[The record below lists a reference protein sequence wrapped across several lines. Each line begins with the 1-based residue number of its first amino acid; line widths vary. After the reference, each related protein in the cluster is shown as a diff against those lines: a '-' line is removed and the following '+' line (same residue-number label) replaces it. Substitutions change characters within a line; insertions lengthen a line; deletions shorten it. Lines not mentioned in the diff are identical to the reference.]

1 MKIGQLILAILSVFG
16 FLETAAQSALTADTL
31 LPAKTSSQ
39 YINAVSEKADKISN
53 KMDEQ
58 TDRYLAR
65 LQKQEAKLQKKLSKI
80 DSLAAHNIFS
90 NAQSQYEQLRQDVK
104 NKSAKL
110 LRSTGQYMPWVD
122 SAGNAMQFLANT
134 KLGPVNPAQIK
145 GALAKV
151 KELEAQLKQAENV
164 KEFIR
169 QRKEYLKQQ
178 LQQYHLGSALKNYNK
193 EAYYFTQQINDY
205 KAILDDP
212 EKIEQ
217 KALALLRKI
226 PAFEKFMQEHGALA
240 GLFNIPAD
248 YGQNMAGLQ
257 TIAQVQGMMQ
267 DRITSMGPN
276 AAQTVQQNI
285 AAAQAELSK
294 LRNKFSNLGD
304 AGDMPDFK
312 PNEQHTRSF
321 FRRLEYGV
329 NTQTQKS
336 NTFFP
341 TTSDIALQVAYK
353 LNEKNSIGIGASYK
367 LGWGRDIRHI
377 SISSQ
382 GIGLRSFIDIKLKGS
397 FYASGGMEYNYQKPF
412 ASLQQVKY
420 LNDWQQSGLVGL
432 SKIVSMKS
440 KLFKKTRVQLL
451 WDFLSYHQ
459 KPVGQPL
466 KFRVG
471 YGF

>member
-1 MKIGQLILAILSVFG
+1 MKIGQLVLAILSVCS
-16 FLETAAQSALTADTL
+16 FLQTTAQPALTADTL
-31 LPAKTSSQ
+31 FSSKTSTQ
-39 YINAVSEKADKISN
+39 YINAVSEKADKIGN
-53 KMDEQ
+53 QIDEQ
-58 TDRYLAR
+58 TDRYLAK
-65 LQKQEAKLQKKLSKI
+65 LQKQEAKLQQKLSKM
-80 DSLAAHNIFS
+80 DSLAAHNVFS
-90 NAQSQYEQLRQDVK
+90 NAQSQYEQLREDVK

-110 LRSTGQYMPWVD
+110 LRSSGQYMPWID

-169 QRKEYLKQQ
+169 QRKDYLKQQ
-178 LQQYHLGSALKNYNK
+178 LASYNLGKDLAKYNK
-193 EAYYFTQQINDY
+193 ECFYYTQQINDI
-205 KAILDDP
+205 KASLDDP
-212 EKIEQ
+212 QKIEQ

-267 DRITSMGPN
+267 DRMTSMGPN

-321 FRRLEYGV
+321 LKRIELGIS
-329 NTQTQKS
+329 TQTVR
-336 NTFFP
+336 NNYFYP
-341 TTSDIALQVAYK
+341 ITTDLTMLAGYRLS
-353 LNEKNSIGIGASYK
+353 EKNVVGLGVGIKMG
-367 LGWGRDIRHI
+367 LGKDIRHI
-377 SISSQ
+377 AFSGQ
-382 GIGLRSFIDIKLKGS
+382 GINLRSYADIKLKGS
-397 FYASGGMEYNYQKPF
+397 FFLSGGFEYNYQKPF

-432 SKIVSMKS
+432 SKIVSMKT

-451 WDFLSYHQ
+451 WDFLSYQQ
-459 KPVGQPL
+459 KPVGQPI

-471 YGF
+471 YSF